1 MANRRSI
8 DKVLKQNSKTKMQ
21 TMTIVQKHKDEM
33 YKNWATSKTG
43 ITKCGQIKMKY
54 TKITRKNNLK
64 HYLDDNVDTK
74 CT

>member
-1 MANRRSI
+1 
-8 DKVLKQNSKTKMQ
+8 
-21 TMTIVQKHKDEM
+21 MTIVQKHKDEM